1 MTTHIV
7 QSTDYN
13 QASDALRREIAV
25 MLQRVWP
32 DSDPLPE
39 WKIPETHLKEF
50 NVHSFYSY
58 IDEKLVSYAGVVR
71 KTIHHK
77 GQPFNIAGLSCVATD
92 PDYHGQGLG
101 LHTVTAATEWIE
113 KQSDIDFGI
122 FTCKPSLAP
131 FYNRAGSWPVIPDV
145 VLIGRE
151 DENAL
156 SSASLEVAV
165 LMRLFSKKAKSHK
178 SMLRHTTINL
188 DFPVGQFL

>member
-13 QASDALRREIAV
+13 QVSDALRREIAL

-32 DSDPLPE
+32 DFDPLPE
-39 WKIPETHLKEF
+39 EKIPETHLKEF
-50 NVHSFYSY
+50 NVRSFYSY
-58 IDEKLVSYAGVVR
+58 IDGKLVSYAGVVR

-145 VLIGRE
+145 VLIGRKDE
-151 DENAL
+151 DAL
-156 SSASLEVAV
+156 SSVSLEVVV
-165 LMRLFSKKAKSHK
+165 LMLLFSKKAKSHK

-188 DFPVGQFL
+188 DFPVDQFL

>member
-13 QASDALRREIAV
+13 QTSDALRREIAV

-32 DSDPLPE
+32 DSDSLPE
-39 WKIPETHLKEF
+39 GKIPETHLKEF

-77 GQPFNIAGLSCVATD
+77 GQPFNIAGLSCVAID

-131 FYNRAGSWPVIPDV
+131 FYNRAGSWPVIQDV
-145 VLIGRE
+145 VLIDRE

-178 SMLRHTTINL
+178 SILRHPTINL
-188 DFPVGQFL
+188 DFPVAQFL

>member
-13 QASDALRREIAV
+13 QVSDALRREIAL

-32 DSDPLPE
+32 DFDPLPE
-39 WKIPETHLKEF
+39 EKIPETHLKEF
-50 NVHSFYSY
+50 NVRSFYSY
-58 IDEKLVSYAGVVR
+58 IDGKLVSYAGVVR

-145 VLIGRE
+145 VLISRKDE
-151 DENAL
+151 DAL
-156 SSASLEVAV
+156 SSASLEVVV
-165 LMRLFSKKAKSHK
+165 LMLLFSKKAKSHK

-188 DFPVGQFL
+188 DFPVDQFL

>member
-13 QASDALRREIAV
+13 QVSDALRSEIAV

-39 WKIPETHLKEF
+39 GKIPETHLKEF

-156 SSASLEVAV
+156 SSASLVNAFV
-165 LMRLFSKKAKSHK
+165 FQKSE
-178 SMLRHTTINL
+178 L
-188 DFPVGQFL
+188 P

>member
-25 MLQRVWP
+25 MLQQVWP
-32 DSDPLPE
+32 DFDSTPKE
-39 WKIPETHLKEF
+39 TISETHLKEF
-50 NVHSFYSY
+50 NVRSFYSY
-58 IDEKLVSYAGVVR
+58 IDGKLVSYAGVVR

-77 GQPFNIAGLSCVATD
+77 GQIFNIAGLSCVATD
-92 PDYHGQGLG
+92 PDYHGQSLG
-101 LHTVTAATEWIE
+101 LQTVAAATEWIE

-122 FTCKPSLAP
+122 FTCKPSLAH
-131 FYNRAGSWPVIPDV
+131 FYNRAGSWPVLPDI

-151 DENAL
+151 DEDAL
-156 SSASLEVAV
+156 SSESLEVVV
-165 LMRLFSKKAKSHK
+165 LMRLFSKKAKFHK
-178 SMLRHTTINL
+178 SMLCHTTINL

>member
-13 QASDALRREIAV
+13 QASDALRSEIAV

-39 WKIPETHLKEF
+39 GKIPETHLKEF

-165 LMRLFSKKAKSHK
+165 LMRLFSKKANSHK
-178 SMLRHTTINL
+178 SILRHTTIIL